1 MVEAVGL
8 QQVLQLS
15 SMASRAQM
23 AQQGQG
29 AELARSFDKDLQKL
43 ADREGDKAHEVEP
56 TPEEVKTKEEGSGG
70 RKARAFIRQPGAA
83 PDEESKDEPDLLSES
98 GQGNIINVVA

>member
-1 MVEAVGL
+1 MVESVGL

-15 SMASRAQM
+15 SMASRAHM

-29 AELARSFDKDLQKL
+29 AELARSFDKDLEKL
-43 ADREGDKAHEVEP
+43 TDREADKAHEIEP
-56 TPEEVKTKEEGSGG
+56 TSEEVKAREEGSGG
-70 RKARAFIRQPGAA
+70 RKARAQILKPSAEHE
-83 PDEESKDEPDLLSES
+83 DEEEESNLQSES